1 MESAFLAVIGDGPED
16 GDWAMA
22 QDESLV
28 QTLQESSG
36 PVLVARCHGWSQPT
50 MTLGRTQTVP
60 PELIKQAA
68 SQRVVL
74 ARRPTGG
81 GWLLHLPGDLSIT
94 LAVRG
99 PLGPG
104 DLRAAARTAAL
115 MISGG
120 LEAAGLPALVFTGT
134 GQPRS
139 RAEVCFMRTDRDEVV
154 SGETKVA
161 GVALARFGNSALVQT
176 AIPLVPAADRLDLFA
191 QTWDPKR
198 QAAAE
203 KAQGLAP
210 QTVWRGALAVLER
223 RYGLPL
229 REWTVPPAGAVRVR
243 ALVAEKSGDPRN
255 SWLANP
261 SPKG

>member
-22 QDESLV
+22 QDEALV

-36 PVLVARCHGWSQPT
+36 PVLVARSHGWSRPT
-50 MTLGRTQTVP
+50 ITLGRTQPVP
-60 PELIKQAA
+60 GELIEQAEA
-68 SQRVVL
+68 HRVSL

-139 RAEVCFMRTDRDEVV
+139 RAEVCFMRADRDEVV

-176 AIPLVPAADRLDLFA
+176 AIPLVPAADPLILFA

-203 KAQGLAP
+203 MAQGLSSE
-210 QTVWRGALAVLER
+210 TVWRGALDVLER
-223 RYGLPL
+223 RHAIPS
-229 REWTVPPAGAVRVR
+229 REWTVPPEGVARAQ
-243 ALVAEKSGDPRN
+243 ALVAEKYRDPRY
-255 SWLANP
+255 SSQGRVL
-261 SPKG
+261 G